1 MNKVQVIIEYL
12 LMNHNVN
19 QVVIQII
26 ITIMNYSMKIIQYK
40 KEFVIQ
46 VQTVDLLMKTVF
58 TINTIVHLNVYSI
71 VHNMVYT
78 FMIQVMDISV
88 VVVVIIHVIVLAHH
102 LAIRRDLILI
112 SVIIKELL

>member
-12 LMNHNVN
+12 LMIHNVN
-19 QVVIQII
+19 QVVVI
-26 ITIMNYSMKIIQYK
+26 ITMNYSMKIIQYK
-40 KEFVIQ
+40 KEFVTQ
-46 VQTVDLLMKTVF
+46 VQTVDLLMKMVF

-78 FMIQVMDISV
+78 FMIRVMDINV
-88 VVVVIIHVIVLAHH
+88 VMVIIIHVIVLAHH

-112 SVIIKELL
+112 SVIIKEAL

>member
-12 LMNHNVN
+12 VMIPNVN
-19 QVVIQII
+19 QVVVII
-26 ITIMNYSMKIIQYK
+26 ITNYSMKIIQYK
-40 KEFVIQ
+40 KEFVTQ
-46 VQTVDLLMKTVF
+46 VQTVDLLMKMVF

-78 FMIQVMDISV
+78 FMIQVMDINV
-88 VVVVIIHVIVLAHH
+88 VMVIIIHVIVLAHH

-112 SVIIKELL
+112 SVIIKEAL